1 MPGSTTASQEIAAF
15 CAAFTSS
22 EYFNL
27 SPGRALIWDLTPRTR
42 RLICDLQTPRSS
54 AHLKTSLLGMGRR
67 PFGFGSLW
75 GSMLVHFGVHFELP
89 NRSKNG
95 TENKLIFKRFCWPPR
110 KS

>member
-54 AHLKTSLLGMGRR
+54 AAAFWEMNSRMTSPLSLTWQMALVVCGELGAGELLAD
-67 PFGFGSLW
+67 
-75 GSMLVHFGVHFELP
+75 
-89 NRSKNG
+89 
-95 TENKLIFKRFCWPPR
+95 
-110 KS
+110 